1 GKDDKGVVIYMPD
14 REAAAPG
21 EMYTM
26 MKGARPPIHSRMDF
40 HYDFILKSIQ
50 SSGSKGADIQ
60 SSGSNTASNSE
71 MPKWLQIM
79 ENSYW
84 FEQRKKELEPIRKKL
99 SECNKQIKSLQVGE
113 PYLSEI
119 TKRLEIEQKMKSAV
133 NAPKKELQ
141 KQLDSVKNRQLGP
154 KWNQALLDVQT
165 LNKLTKERDEI
176 DRELSIL
183 QDHRQYIQP
192 FVDFLYQAGYILHN
206 DIMKLTQ
213 ADLTIKGVLATEV
226 NEGHSILMTEMY
238 NRGWC
243 HHLSGEDLVCFLSC
257 FQESKEKDV
266 HRQLDVS
273 SNLLLVLQQLQY
285 LADESMALE
294 KGATLENYWNFSTE
308 MMEPMKLW
316 MDGDHASAICAKY
329 ELFEGNFIRS
339 IMKISNMLNEWL
351 SMATYCQHTDQI
363 EKITSV
369 QQRLIRDLV
378 VSDSL
383 YLRL

>member
-1 GKDDKGVVIYMPD
+1 
-14 REAAAPG
+14 
-21 EMYTM
+21 
-26 MKGARPPIHSRMDF
+26 
-40 HYDFILKSIQ
+40 
-50 SSGSKGADIQ
+50 
-60 SSGSNTASNSE
+60 
-71 MPKWLQIM
+71 
-79 ENSYW
+79 
-84 FEQRKKELEPIRKKL
+84 
-99 SECNKQIKSLQVGE
+99 
-113 PYLSEI
+113 
-119 TKRLEIEQKMKSAV
+119 
-133 NAPKKELQ
+133 
-141 KQLDSVKNRQLGP
+141 
-154 KWNQALLDVQT
+154 
-165 LNKLTKERDEI
+165 
-176 DRELSIL
+176 
-183 QDHRQYIQP
+183 
-192 FVDFLYQAGYILHN
+192 
-206 DIMKLTQ
+206 
-213 ADLTIKGVLATEV
+213 
-226 NEGHSILMTEMY
+226 
-238 NRGWC
+238 
-243 HHLSGEDLVCFLSC
+243 VCFLSC

-285 LADESMALE
+285 LADESIALE

-316 MDGDHASAICAKY
+316 MGTISSANTEETQPEHASVICAKY